1 MAGTFRT
8 LAACGVAVFCS
19 VAISGDRRATATLR
33 VSATVVAECSIDD
46 PPSAAQPGCRP
57 ISRRVLHNVAPA
69 RLPARA
75 QPSGRVEPVP
85 TNGGSSS
92 PLTVVF
98 IRF

>member
-19 VAISGDRRATATLR
+19 VAISGDRRANATLR
-33 VSATVVAECSIDD
+33 VSATVIAECSIDD
-46 PPSAAQPGCRP
+46 PPSADQPGCRP
-57 ISRRVLHNVAPA
+57 MSRRVLHNVVPVRLTA
-69 RLPARA
+69 RPL
-75 QPSGRVEPVP
+75 PSGQDEPLP
-85 TNGGSSS
+85 TKGGSNS